1 MHRLRLAALAL
12 TVLILAG
19 CSANPLPAHQPSSP
33 SSAARSSSSPRLPD
47 PRSLS
52 GVSEVADIA
61 QPRPIE
67 GNFSQKLPVT
77 VKDYEGNMVKVSD
90 TSRILALDINGTLS
104 RTIISLGLG
113 KSIIGRSISSTE
125 SSLAKLPVV
134 TENGHQLNAEAIIS
148 LRPSVVLADRS
159 VGPPEVLDQIRA
171 AGIPLVLVS
180 PDRKIHTTRDFIST
194 VAHALGVDEA
204 GKALVQRTE
213 KEIEAAREQIAQWKP
228 RDPLNAAF
236 LYVRGNAGVFFL
248 LGSKDGATELIEGV
262 GARDVTA
269 SAGITSVTPAS
280 AEALISVNP
289 EVIFVM
295 RDGLKSTG
303 GIEGLMA
310 RPGVAQTRAGQKKRV
325 ISIPDGISLS
335 FGPQTGDILLA
346 VARAM
351 YGVPT
356 P

>member
-1 MHRLRLAALAL
+1 MHRLRFSSLAL
-12 TVLILAG
+12 TALLFAG
-19 CSANPLPAHQPSSP
+19 CSAGAPPTHESASPTSSTKVT
-33 SSAARSSSSPRLPD
+33 SSTQLPD

-52 GVSEVADIA
+52 GVSEVVDIP
-61 QPRPIE
+61 QPRPID

-77 VKDYEGNMVKVSD
+77 VKDHEGNSVTVAD

-113 KSIIGRSISSTE
+113 KSIVGRSISSTE
-125 SSLAKLPVV
+125 SSLAQLPVV
-134 TENGHQLNAEAIIS
+134 TENGHQLNAEAILA

-180 PDRKIHTTRDFIST
+180 SDREIKTTPEFISH
-194 VAHALGVDEA
+194 VAHALGVDDA
-204 GKALVQRTE
+204 GQALAKRTL
-213 KEIEAAREQIAQWKP
+213 KEIDSARQQIAQWAP
-228 RDPLNAAF
+228 RDPLKVAF

-248 LGSKDGATELIEGV
+248 LGSEDGATELIEGV
-262 GARDVTA
+262 GAHDVTKA
-269 SAGITSVTPAS
+269 AGMKSVTPAS

-295 RDGLKSTG
+295 HDGLESTG
-303 GIEGLMA
+303 GLKGLMA
-310 RPGVAQTRAGQKKRV
+310 RAGVAQTQAGQKQRV

-346 VARAM
+346 VARAL